1 MKPIKRI
8 LAATDFSPLGN
19 AAVERAAMLAAG
31 HNSALRVVHAFPKPG
46 VLESLLAAGDG
57 LPDRLRAAAREQFEQ
72 LIGRAGAASA
82 AATIESAVV
91 EGSASEAI
99 ATAADDYSPDL
110 IVIGAH
116 ARGPVRQFFLG
127 GTASR
132 ILSRARGP
140 VLVVRQP
147 AQSHYA
153 RVLAAVNLGP
163 DSARVVDAAL
173 MLSRNGAITVAHA
186 CQSPFDARL
195 HDRAESARQLELLG
209 VREAEKASERMKE
222 LLATYAQAEPGLQ
235 GRVVRGHPNP
245 VLFDLAAEIHAD
257 LIVALRHNGSRIG
270 EDIMGSIS
278 RLLAYHA
285 PCDVLLT

>member
-31 HNSALRVVHAFPKPG
+31 HNSALRVLHAFPKPG
-46 VLESLLAAGDG
+46 VLESLLAAGDD
-57 LPDRLRAAAREQFEQ
+57 LPARLRASAREHLEQ
-72 LIGRAGAASA
+72 LIRRTGAAA
-82 AATIESAVV
+82 VTATIDADVV
-91 EGSASEAI
+91 EGSASESIVRA
-99 ATAADDYSPDL
+99 AADFSPDL
-110 IVIGAH
+110 VVIGAH
-116 ARGPVRQFFLG
+116 ARGIVRQFFLG

-132 ILSRARGP
+132 VLSGARGP

-147 AQSHYA
+147 AQAHYA

-163 DSARVVDAAL
+163 DSARVLDAAL
-173 MLSRNGAITVAHA
+173 MLSRHGSITVAHA
-186 CQSPFDARL
+186 CQSPFDAGT
-195 HDRAESARQLELLG
+195 HDRADSGGQLELLG
-209 VREAEKASERMKE
+209 VREAEKARVRMKE
-222 LLATYAQAEPGLQ
+222 LLATHAQDESGLQ

-257 LIVALRHNGSRIG
+257 LIVALRHNGPRIG
-270 EDIMGSIS
+270 EDIMGSIA

-285 PCDVLLT
+285 PCDVLIV

>member
-8 LAATDFSPLGN
+8 LAAADFSPLGN

-31 HNSALRVVHAFPKPG
+31 HNAALRVVHAFPKPG
-46 VLESLLAAGDG
+46 VLESFLAAGDG
-57 LPDRLRAAAREQFEQ
+57 LPARLRDSAREQLEQ
-72 LIGRAGAASA
+72 LIRRAGAAA
-82 AATIESAVV
+82 VTATIEAEVV
-91 EGSASEAI
+91 EGPASQAI
-99 ATAADDYSPDL
+99 ATAAAGFSPDL
-110 IVIGAH
+110 VVIGAH

-132 ILSRARGP
+132 VLSGVRGP

-147 AQSHYA
+147 AQSYYA

-163 DSARVVDAAL
+163 DSARGLDAAL

-186 CQSPFDARL
+186 CQSPFDVRL

-209 VREAEKASERMKE
+209 VREAEKASERMKA
-222 LLATYAQAEPGLQ
+222 LLATHAHAESGLQ

-257 LIVALRHNGSRIG
+257 LIVALRHNGSRIE
-270 EDIMGSIS
+270 EDIMGSIA

-285 PCDVLLT
+285 PCDVLIV